1 MKKIVAIIMTLVI
14 MFSMTSMVFAEEE
27 DFPTVE
33 VPSDEEEIYP
43 PEEETPDFEMDEDWY
58 TRIEIQ
64 NKKYTIRYNLG
75 AMNDAIE
82 NLPIA
87 TISANDIALEVINN
101 KTNDKYTSEDNIIIK
116 AKKIKYD
123 NIKFIIK
130 KIDGERINKSFIV
143 YKDWQIQFYVI

>member
-1 MKKIVAIIMTLVI
+1 MKKIVAIIMAFAIL
-14 MFSMTSMVFAEEE
+14 FSMTTIIFAEEE

-33 VPSDEEEIYP
+33 EPSNEEEIYP
-43 PEEETPDFEMDEDWY
+43 PEEENPDFEMDEDWY

-64 NKKYTIRYNLG
+64 SKRYTIRYNLG

-82 NLPIA
+82 NLPLT
-87 TISANDIALEVINN
+87 TISANDITLEVINN
-101 KTNDKYTSEDNIIIK
+101 KTDDKYTSEDNIIIK

-130 KIDGERINKSFIV
+130 KIDGKRINKSFIV
-143 YKDWQIQFYVI
+143 YKD